1 MARLKNW
8 RALRDHR
15 RRGCHL
21 QDTLNAVA
29 FLHNLHLDE
38 LPGNL

>member
-8 RALRDHR
+8 RVLRDHR
-15 RRGCHL
+15 RRGCHVAA
-21 QDTLNAVA
+21 TLAAVA

-38 LPGNL
+38 LRDNL